1 MLENL
6 LTVAGQVLMLF
17 ILMLVG
23 FICGKTRLISESAT
37 KTLSNIVLYVATPTA
52 ILQAFTVEVKTPE
65 KTKNLIYVFLLTL
78 LIHVVMIV
86 LSKLIIRDKDER
98 AARIMQFAV
107 IFSNCGYMS
116 FPLQKAILGDIG
128 VFYGAMFVAVFNLML
143 WSYGAFL
150 ASGDKKS
157 LDVKKILLN
166 PTIISVIVSV
176 LLYAFSVKLP
186 DFLSSAVTNL
196 GNLNTPLPMIIIGFN
211 LSTFPLLQIFTD
223 KRVYWPSFLRLVVMP
238 AISLG
243 LLFVLGIRGIPLIA
257 CTVAASAPTAA
268 AAVMFATKYNL
279 DTALTSKI
287 TSLTTLFS
295 IITMPVFVM
304 LAQTII

>member
-17 ILMLVG
+17 IIIAVG
-23 FICGKTRLISESAT
+23 FVCGKTKLVKESAA
-37 KTLSNIVLYVATPTA
+37 KSLSNIVLYVATPSA
-52 ILQAFTVEVKTPE
+52 ILQAFTGVDRTPE
-65 KTKNLIYVFLLTL
+65 RNRNLIFVFLLTL

-86 LSKLIIRDKDER
+86 LARLLTFEKEDKANR
-98 AARIMQFAV
+98 VMQFAV

-116 FPLQKAILGDIG
+116 FPLQKAILGDEG
-128 VFYGAMFVAVFNLML
+128 VFYGAMFVAVFNIVL
-143 WSYGAFL
+143 WSYGALL

-157 LDVKKILLN
+157 LSIKNILIN

-176 LLYAFSVKLP
+176 ILYIFSIKLP
-186 DFLSSAVTNL
+186 SFLSSAVTSL
-196 GNLNTPLPMIIIGFN
+196 GNLNTPLPMLIIGLN
-211 LSTFPLLQIFTD
+211 LSTFPLLQMFTD
-223 KRVYWPSFLRLVVMP
+223 KRVYLPTALRILILP

-268 AAVMFATKYNL
+268 ATVMFATKYDL
-279 DTALTSKI
+279 EATLASKI
-287 TSLTTLFS
+287 ASLTTILS
-295 IITMPVFVM
+295 IITMPIFVM
-304 LAQTII
+304 LAQAI